1 MIINKLG
8 LYAWVRISKSNR
20 MKEGLSGSIVN
31 EMEVND
37 RWEHHLQEA
46 RKLLERLKQN
56 EAELPKKMIKD
67 SKICNTIK
75 SENYDTFFILIMT
88 KRKNERFKRSK

>member
-1 MIINKLG
+1 
-8 LYAWVRISKSNR
+8 

-37 RWEHHLQEA
+37 RWEQHLQEA
-46 RKLLERLKQN
+46 RKLLAMLKQK
-56 EAELPKKMIKD
+56 EAECPQKMIKD

-75 SENYDTFFILIMT
+75 SEDYDTFFILIMT
-88 KRKNERFKRSK
+88 KRKNERFKRSR

>member
-1 MIINKLG
+1 
-8 LYAWVRISKSNR
+8 
-20 MKEGLSGSIVN
+20 MKNGLSGSIVN

-37 RWEHHLQEA
+37 RWEQQLQEA
-46 RKLLERLKQN
+46 RKLLERLKQK

-75 SENYDTFFILIMT
+75 SEDYDTFFILIMT